1 MVANKDLHK
10 IRVMNLSLSADPSTP
25 YFIDPINR
33 AVEAAWAND
42 IVVVAAAGN
51 TGPGSSTVT
60 VPGNDPYVITVGA
73 IDNNRTPGYWAD
85 DMLPSWAASGPTLDG
100 FAKPDVVAPGANIIS
115 FMYNDQKHPE
125 NAAKLAQDHPDYSP
139 SSHLFRMHGT
149 SMATGLTSGIVA
161 LMLQAHPELTPNQ
174 VKYRLMYTAQQALT
188 DDNEPLYNIFQQGM
202 GRVWA
207 PAAVLSEEIPTDGVA
222 NPGMDIQSDLAHN
235 CCSSWVDLDSD
246 GVVEEGEIDQTELG
260 WHYQGAVRHAALRDE
275 NHEIVATFST

>member
-1 MVANKDLHK
+1 
-10 IRVMNLSLSADPSTP
+10 
-25 YFIDPINR
+25 
-33 AVEAAWAND
+33 
-42 IVVVAAAGN
+42 
-51 TGPGSSTVT
+51 
-60 VPGNDPYVITVGA
+60 
-73 IDNNRTPGYWAD
+73 
-85 DMLPSWAASGPTLDG
+85 
-100 FAKPDVVAPGANIIS
+100 
-115 FMYNDQKHPE
+115 MYNDQKHPE

-222 NPGMDIQSDLAHN
+222 ILVWTSKA
-235 CCSSWVDLDSD
+235 
-246 GVVEEGEIDQTELG
+246 I
-260 WHYQGAVRHAALRDE
+260 WHTTAVQAGLTW
-275 NHEIVATFST
+275 IVMAWLKKARLTRQN